1 MKNRTKKDS
10 DKIRIFNI
18 NQNLQIHFNVKWF
31 NSDSIQYGLS
41 LGVYCSIIHTY
52 PTPPIY
58 VLHSLQGQF
67 IGFQDFTL
75 LLNSKRVSH
84 SCISDGSVFQIYGP
98 KYEMLSKPFRTVS
111 FLGILKKE
119 FESQVI
125 IVRFL

>member
-1 MKNRTKKDS
+1 MLNNPT
-10 DKIRIFNI
+10 FQI
-18 NQNLQIHFNVKWF
+18 NSSN
-31 NSDSIQYGLS
+31 GLS

-84 SCISDGSVFQIYGP
+84 SYISDGSISQIFGLRYD
-98 KYEMLSKPFRTVS
+98 MLSKPLRTVL
-111 FLGILKKE
+111 FLGILRWLAWL
-119 FESQVI
+119 I
-125 IVRFL
+125 LNWFLRTNFFDNLVVLIKLCKIRYIN